1 MRIHILFF
9 IFSNNTFKNNN
20 FYKIYSSLTQILST
34 HITHIGADFWLV
46 ACPVASPP
54 SLTSANGEI
63 FLLCMRTLKHPHPT
77 TFFTRLSLSLNRYL
91 HILYICVYMHS
102 RTGSTIVIVHLVVV
116 NIYLFKHGF

>member
-77 TFFTRLSLSLNRYL
+77 TFFTRFSLSLSIDICIFYTFA
-91 HILYICVYMHS
+91 YIC
-102 RTGSTIVIVHLVVV
+102 TAAQAQQL
-116 NIYLFKHGF
+116 L